1 MLLLLCRHPHQ
12 THTLESSTVVASTI
26 VSERAV
32 RRRRV
37 GLWRMGQGILGE
49 GPAAHLISCEGNVA
63 DDVLC
68 WVVAM
73 LLQDLLHR
81 QTFTVP
87 AVQQVGGCQQ
97 TARQSPAAKKRSLE
111 TATQQQPQ

>member
-1 MLLLLCRHPHQ
+1 MHFAFLTCCR
-12 THTLESSTVVASTI
+12 L
-26 VSERAV
+26 
-32 RRRRV
+32 
-37 GLWRMGQGILGE
+37 GLSVCMQ
-49 GPAAHLISCEGNVA
+49 PAAHLISCEGNVA